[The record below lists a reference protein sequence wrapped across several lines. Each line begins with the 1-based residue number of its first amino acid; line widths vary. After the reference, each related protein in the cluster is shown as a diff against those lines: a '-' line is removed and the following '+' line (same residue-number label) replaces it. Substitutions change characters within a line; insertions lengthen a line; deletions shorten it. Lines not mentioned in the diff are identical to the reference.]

1 MEYQILLEMIKQ
13 AEYQA
18 YEMYEPARQ
27 VDLAVVDVLIDLKM
41 RIDKAREA
49 DIIAM
54 SNEGCI

>member
-18 YEMYEPARQ
+18 YEMYEPVRQ
-27 VDLAVVDVLIDLKM
+27 VDLAVVDALIDLKM